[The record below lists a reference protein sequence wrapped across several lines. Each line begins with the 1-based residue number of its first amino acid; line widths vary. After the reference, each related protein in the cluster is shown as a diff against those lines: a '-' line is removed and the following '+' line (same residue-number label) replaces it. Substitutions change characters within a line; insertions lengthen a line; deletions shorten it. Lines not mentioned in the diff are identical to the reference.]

1 MSDNAF
7 GPAGIK
13 SFDFLL
19 RELKSLKTLKVTNC
33 GLGPEGGEMIANAL
47 AENTDLKL
55 VQFSAGRDRL
65 ENKGITALAGVFKAM
80 GSLEVLEVPQNG
92 IKKDGMIA
100 LLESLKANAATLREV
115 YLHDNWIKQEAI
127 DRLVEFILRAKA
139 LERLNVSDSTMGTS
153 GALLVAKALSE
164 NESVRA
170 TLKQFSCN
178 YNEVESSGVSKRILE
193 ILGSGV
199 FSQLELVEFKGNTLG
214 RKAANEYI
222 SKFEEKGIKLAI
234 FDEEE
239 DEEDEDEEEEAD
251 EDEEQGAADED
262 LIKKLEKLKL

>member
-1 MSDNAF
+1 M
-7 GPAGIK
+7 
-13 SFDFLL
+13 
-19 RELKSLKTLKVTNC
+19 
-33 GLGPEGGEMIANAL
+33 
-47 AENTDLKL
+47 
-55 VQFSAGRDRL
+55 
-65 ENKGITALAGVFKAM
+65 AGVFKAM
-80 GSLEVLEVPQNG
+80 GSLEVIEVPQNG

-100 LLESLKANAATLREV
+100 LLESLKANAESLREV

-127 DRLVEFILRAKA
+127 DRLVEFILRAKS
-139 LERLNVSDSTMGTS
+139 LVRLNISDSTMGTN
-153 GALLVAKALSE
+153 GALLVAKAMSE
-164 NESVRA
+164 NESLRG

-178 YNEVESSGVSKRILE
+178 YNEVESSAVSKRILD

-222 SKFEEKGIKLAI
+222 AKFEEKGIKLAI
-234 FDEEE
+234 YDEEE
-239 DEEDEDEEEEAD
+239 EEDEDEEEEEPD